1 MILLQKSNSELKD
14 DQVSW
19 LWGHTNYQWGLTG
32 LTQDDRCSH
41 YWWPSQHTI
50 LLWYGQV
57 TLIYPPNTDRLEEI
71 LSPQPNKDSLNWKT
85 LTCMIH
91 CFSRSEWVQD
101 GVLWASFNSQLS
113 NCHPHAHSICCQ
125 SVPTGR
131 QPKTWFSVSNHQ
143 WSSVKPKVFFSFSFL
158 FFLVLLNKLKK
169 KIGFFP

>member
-1 MILLQKSNSELKD
+1 MYMILITQKSNSELKD

-19 LWGHTNYQWGLTG
+19 LWGHANYQWGLTG

-131 QPKTWFSVSNHQ
+131 QPKTWFSVSNQ

-158 FFLVLLNKLKK
+158 FFWYC
-169 KIGFFP
+169 